1 MNLKSVR
8 SLINFF
14 KGAQMIA
21 YSPTA
26 VFENSSKKPMI
37 AAGTAV
43 YKVVVMLSLGKT
55 ACTCPIF

>member
-1 MNLKSVR
+1 M
-8 SLINFF
+8 NFF
-14 KGAQMIA
+14 NGAQIIA

-43 YKVVVMLSLGKT
+43 YNVVVILSLGKT
-55 ACTCPIF
+55 A

>member
-26 VFENSSKKPMI
+26 VFENNSKKPMI

-43 YKVVVMLSLGKT
+43 YKVVVMLSLGNT
-55 ACTCPIF
+55 A